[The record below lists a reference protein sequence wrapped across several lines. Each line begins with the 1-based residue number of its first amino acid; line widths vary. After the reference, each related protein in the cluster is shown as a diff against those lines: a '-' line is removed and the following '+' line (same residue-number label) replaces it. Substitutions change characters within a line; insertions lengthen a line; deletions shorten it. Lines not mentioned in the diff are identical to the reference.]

1 MKGRIFRRVLLH
13 IFLPLL
19 IGLLLYLFYR
29 PDVWIA
35 TQFGIKPIPHSA
47 TSDYSLLEKWIIFS
61 GPDLCWAYS
70 FASAIFILNHSLKFS
85 SHGFVFAAVL
95 VIVGASELVQLF
107 LKPRFTFSFSDLVTV
122 VIAGCISAFLNKRL

>member
-1 MKGRIFRRVLLH
+1 MKGRIFLRALLH
-13 IFLPLL
+13 VFLPLL

-47 TSDYSLLEKWIIFS
+47 TSGYSLLKKWIIFS

-70 FASAIFILNHSLKFS
+70 FASAIFMLNHFFKFS
-85 SHGFVFAAVL
+85 SHGLVFIAVL
-95 VIVGASELVQLF
+95 VFVGASESIQLF
-107 LKPRFTFSFSDLVTV
+107 LKPYFTFSFSDLLTV
-122 VIAGCISAFLNKRL
+122 VAGCCLSAYLNKRI